1 MTGPNQFNWTV
12 LDKSINDAIRRNNH
26 VIWRL
31 FIHYPGD
38 PVLRLP
44 RFLINSGVRLV
55 NTTSGISPDYNDPK
69 LLQAIEQFIAAFGKR
84 YDGAKGLGFI
94 QMGLL
99 GFWGE
104 WHTHEAFGILS
115 DETIDKAVSW
125 YRAAFKVT
133 QLQARF
139 PFASSYAAKI
149 GLHDDSFAY
158 STLDGP
164 DNGNVTVGWFFWPKV
179 TRAGQTDFWKRSVMG
194 GETHPEVQAE
204 VFKPTYAAGTPY
216 KQYFMKCVNVTHATY
231 MIHHHAFK
239 DGGLTGVELQNAQ
252 NAHASM
258 GYNFQVTKVA
268 VAKSSSSRVMVDVTL
283 NQVGVAPF
291 YYPLNMTLSCSGAKV
306 SVSGVESLIEFGSS
320 NKFSFPNIPSSS
332 KCMKSVT
339 FTLESSFVLPGR
351 PIRFAQG
358 NGRVSLSLPRP
369 R

>member
-1 MTGPNQFNWTV
+1 
-12 LDKSINDAIRRNNH
+12 
-26 VIWRL
+26 
-31 FIHYPGD
+31 
-38 PVLRLP
+38 
-44 RFLINSGVRLV
+44 
-55 NTTSGISPDYNDPK
+55 
-69 LLQAIEQFIAAFGKR
+69 
-84 YDGAKGLGFI
+84 
-94 QMGLL
+94 
-99 GFWGE
+99 
-104 WHTHEAFGILS
+104 
-115 DETIDKAVSW
+115 
-125 YRAAFKVT
+125 
-133 QLQARF
+133 
-139 PFASSYAAKI
+139 
-149 GLHDDSFAY
+149 
-158 STLDGP
+158 
-164 DNGNVTVGWFFWPKV
+164 
-179 TRAGQTDFWKRSVMG
+179 
-194 GETHPEVQAE
+194 
-204 VFKPTYAAGTPY
+204 
-216 KQYFMKCVNVTHATY
+216 